1 MTLNIKAY
9 FKLSRPA
16 NLLLVGTVVLIAST
30 LFQTYPSIWDVLL
43 TIICAT
49 FITAAG
55 NALNDMCDIEIDRIN
70 KPNRPLPSGKIS
82 IKNAKRFMIIMFILG
97 NIAGLIL
104 GFWSFVISLF
114 VATALLF
121 WYAYRLRHVA
131 LVGNMVVAFL
141 SALTFLFATQAF
153 GDIKLGYVPFVLT
166 FILSVIREVV
176 KDLEDLDGDRAHD
189 SKTLPVVAGEAPTRV
204 IAGIIAALFIPI
216 VPIPYVAGM
225 YGKWFFF
232 LTMIGVVIPMVIIT
246 IQLFQLRR
254 TINYY
259 QIASALKIVMFIGL
273 AAVFLGRF

>member
-9 FKLSRPA
+9 IKLSRPA
-16 NLLLVGTVVLIAST
+16 NLVLVGTVVLIAST
-30 LFQTYPSIWDVLL
+30 LFPVYPSIWDVLL
-43 TIICAT
+43 TIICST

-82 IKNAKRFMIIMFILG
+82 MKSAKSFMITMFILG

-104 GFWSFVISLF
+104 GFWSLVISLLI
-114 VATALLF
+114 ATSLLF

-141 SALTFLFATQAF
+141 SALTFLFAAQAF
-153 GDIKLGYVPFVLT
+153 GDIKIGYVPFVLT
-166 FILSVIREVV
+166 FIISVIREVV
-176 KDLEDLDGDRAHD
+176 KDLEDLDGDKAHD
-189 SKTLPVVAGEAPTRV
+189 SRTLPVVAGESPTR
-204 IAGIIAALFIPI
+204 IIAAIIAAFFIPI
-216 VPIPYVAGM
+216 VPIPYVSGM

-232 LTMIGVVIPMVIIT
+232 LSMIGVVIPMVIIT
-246 IQLFQLRR
+246 VQLFQLRR

-259 QIASALKIVMFIGL
+259 QIAGVLKIVMFIGL

>member
-82 IKNAKRFMIIMFILG
+82 IKSAKRFMIIMFILG

>member
-104 GFWSFVISLF
+104 GFWSFAISLF